1 MDYITKSNSHSTVF
15 HFIIYLTIMYKKNKI
30 LLTIGLFLLVGI
42 WIYLFAG
49 TSTDIN
55 TQSTDSTWTED
66 SLLAAADQAEFAIE
80 EIQDKIDQAQLKI
93 DAESDI
99 SAKAFYKK
107 QLAKDLPK
115 RQSIMQKNQQTVDRL
130 KIEAKELG
138 IELPVKQET
147 VKQETVKQETVKQ
160 ETVKQETVKQETV
173 KQETVNNSIQNWNE
187 DFNNE
192 VSIPVINYVPEKQLE
207 PSLKLKS
214 I

>member
-1 MDYITKSNSHSTVF
+1 
-15 HFIIYLTIMYKKNKI
+15 MYKKNKI

-147 VKQETVKQETVKQ
+147 VKQETV
-160 ETVKQETVKQETV
+160 
-173 KQETVNNSIQNWNE
+173 NNSIQNWNE